1 MKMLTNRLFFAAA
14 SAAMLLAACSPQASQ
29 DNAAPATAAAPGAC
43 DGVAA
48 QPLRDVCI
56 LAADDMEGR
65 MVGSEGGARARAYVL
80 SRFEAI
86 GLAPAEGGYEQA
98 FAVARPMDLRE
109 RDNLTADIPGIN
121 LIGVIEGEDPSIA
134 MVVTAHYDHI
144 GMNEQGEIFNGADD
158 NASGVGGL
166 LAVAEHFLANPPRH
180 NVVIVALDAE
190 EGGLDG
196 ARHFV
201 ANRPEGI
208 GEIAFNLNLDMLGY
222 SDTGRLFAVG
232 SYHTP
237 ELVGLI
243 EAAASESAVELL
255 AGYDR
260 PTENRRDDWTMLSDH
275 AAFHLQGI
283 PFLYLG
289 VEDHPYYHTVNDTF
303 DIIMPDFYLGVV
315 DTAVDVAV
323 RADAMLSE
331 LADIRRARAEP
342 AK

>member
-14 SAAMLLAACSPQASQ
+14 SAALLLTACGPQA
-29 DNAAPATAAAPGAC
+29 APDIAAAPGAC

-65 MVGSEGGARARAYVL
+65 MVGSEGGARARAYLL
-80 SRFEAI
+80 SRFEDM
-86 GLAPAEGGYEQA
+86 GLPPVQGGYEQA
-98 FAVARPMDLRE
+98 FEVARPLDLRE
-109 RDNLTADIPGIN
+109 RNSLSPDITGVNLVG
-121 LIGVIEGEDPSIA
+121 LIEGEDPSIT

-144 GMNEQGEIFNGADD
+144 GMDEEGGIFNGADD

-166 LAVAEHFLANPPRH
+166 LAIAEHFLDNRPRH
-180 NVVIVALDAE
+180 NVVIAALDAE

-201 ANRPEGI
+201 ANRPDGI

-222 SDTGRLFAVG
+222 SDDGRLFAVG

-243 EAAASESAVELL
+243 EAAAADASISLL

-260 PTENRRDDWTMLSDH
+260 PTENRRDDWTLLSDH
-275 AAFHLQGI
+275 AAFHLAGI

-303 DIIMPDFYLGVV
+303 DIIMPDFYLGAV
-315 DTAVDVAV
+315 DTAIDVAV
-323 RADAMLSE
+323 RADAMLPE
-331 LADIRRARAEP
+331 LAAIRRARAASAP
-342 AK
+342 

>member
-14 SAAMLLAACSPQASQ
+14 SAALLLAACGPQA
-29 DNAAPATAAAPGAC
+29 APEMAAAPGAC

-65 MVGSEGGARARAYVL
+65 LVGSEGGARARAYLL
-80 SRFEAI
+80 SRFEDM
-86 GLAPAEGGYEQA
+86 GLPPVEGGYEQA
-98 FAVARPMDLRE
+98 FGLARPMDLRE
-109 RDNLTADIPGIN
+109 RNNLEANLTGVN
-121 LIGVIEGEDPSIA
+121 LIGLIEGEDPSIT

-144 GMNEQGEIFNGADD
+144 GMDEEGGIFNGADD

-166 LAVAEHFLANPPRH
+166 LAIAEHFLDNRPRH
-180 NVVIVALDAE
+180 NVVIAALDAE

-222 SDTGRLFAVG
+222 SEDGRLFAVG

-243 EAAASESAVELL
+243 EAAAADSSITLL

-260 PTENRRDDWTMLSDH
+260 PTENRRDDWTLLSDH
-275 AAFHLQGI
+275 AAFHMAGI

-303 DIIMPDFYLGVV
+303 DIIMPDFYLGAV
-315 DTAVDVAV
+315 DTAIDVAV
-323 RADAMLSE
+323 RADAMLPE
-331 LADIRRARAEP
+331 LAGIRRARAASAP
-342 AK
+342 

>member
-1 MKMLTNRLFFAAA
+1 MLTNRLFFAAA
-14 SAAMLLAACSPQASQ
+14 SAALLLASCGPQAGP
-29 DNAAPATAAAPGAC
+29 DTAVAPGAC

-65 MVGSEGGARARAYVL
+65 MVGSEGGERARAYIL
-80 SRFEAI
+80 SRFEDI

-98 FAVARPMDLRE
+98 FSLTRPVDPADRDGPRQDL
-109 RDNLTADIPGIN
+109 TGVN
-121 LIGVIEGEDPSIA
+121 LIGVIEGEDTSIS
-134 MVVTAHYDHI
+134 MVITAHYDHL
-144 GMNEQGEIFNGADD
+144 GVNADGEIFNGADD

-166 LAVAEHFLANPPRH
+166 LAAAEHFLQHPPRH
-180 NVVIVALDAE
+180 TVVIAALDAE

-208 GEIAFNLNLDMLGY
+208 GEIAFNLNFDMLGHNE
-222 SDTGRLFAVG
+222 DGRLIAAG

-237 ELVGLI
+237 ELAPLI
-243 EAAASESAVELL
+243 EAAAAASSITLA

-260 PTENRRDDWTMLSDH
+260 PTEDRRDDWTMLSDH
-275 AAFHLQGI
+275 AAFHMAGI

-289 VEDHPYYHTVNDTF
+289 VEDHPYYHTPGDTF
-303 DIIMPDFYLGVV
+303 EIIMPEFYLGAV
-315 DTAVDVAV
+315 DTAVDVAI
-323 RADAMLSE
+323 RADAMLGE
-331 LADIRRARAEP
+331 IDAARRARADAAP
-342 AK
+342 

>member
-1 MKMLTNRLFFAAA
+1 MLTNRLFFAAA
-14 SAAMLLAACSPQASQ
+14 SAALLLGACGPQASQ
-29 DNAAPATAAAPGAC
+29 DTAPAEMAAAAGTC
-43 DGVAA
+43 DSVEA

-56 LAADDMEGR
+56 LAADNMAGR

-80 SRFEAI
+80 SRFEEI

-98 FAVARPMDLRE
+98 FAVARPLDLRE
-109 RDNLTADIPGIN
+109 RDSLTMDIPGIN
-121 LIGVIEGEDPSIA
+121 LIGVIQGEDPSIA

-166 LAVAEHFLANPPRH
+166 LAVAAHFLANPPRH

-201 ANRPEGI
+201 ANRPVGM

-243 EAAASESAVELL
+243 EAAASESPVELL

-260 PTENRRDDWTMLSDH
+260 PTENRRDDWTLLSDH

-303 DIIMPDFYLGVV
+303 DIIMPDFYLGAVE
-315 DTAVDVAV
+315 TAVDVAA
-323 RADAMLSE
+323 RADAMLPE
-331 LADIRRARAEP
+331 LAAIHRARAEP
-342 AK
+342 AN